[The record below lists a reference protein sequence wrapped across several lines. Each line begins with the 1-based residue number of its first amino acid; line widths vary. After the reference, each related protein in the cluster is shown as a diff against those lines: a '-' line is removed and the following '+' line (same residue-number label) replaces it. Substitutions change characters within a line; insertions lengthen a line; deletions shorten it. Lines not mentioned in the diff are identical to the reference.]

1 MKKKYEKPSY
11 SPAVKIALIA
21 VLAIRRKKKAKK
33 VKAR

>member
-21 VLAIRRKKKAKK
+21 VLAVLIAAL
-33 VKAR
+33 VFVIV